1 MSTATD
7 TFQVLFRFLK
17 ISPPVS
23 YQITTTHLKFRLSLF
38 QTVRLGKRKK
48 NPTVGKAGDSS
59 FDIVIT
65 GLQNQSYVIFTSERE
80 SFADE
85 ANL

>member
-48 NPTVGKAGDSS
+48 KIPPLVKQAIAAS
-59 FDIVIT
+59 
-65 GLQNQSYVIFTSERE
+65 TS
-80 SFADE
+80 
-85 ANL
+85 

>member
-23 YQITTTHLKFRLSLF
+23 YQIATTHLKFRLSLF

-48 NPTVGKAGDSS
+48 IPPLVKQAIAAS
-59 FDIVIT
+59 
-65 GLQNQSYVIFTSERE
+65 TS
-80 SFADE
+80 
-85 ANL
+85 